1 MAKGVRARVRQRL
14 SRVGSVADRDA
25 DDVNASGGGD
35 GGDGGQEPVR
45 AQHSSVERKL
55 KKRLAFM
62 DRVRQTAL
70 SVRAE
75 GVAKRKR
82 KATTQLDLS
91 TLVRVFAVLVLDSRE
106 TEH

>member
-25 DDVNASGGGD
+25 DDVNASG